1 MKAVDGFRPVFFN
14 FRKDSQYDQTI
25 TCHFRNCSWEY
36 EMPHGLIRISG
47 PAHHYVGI
55 SLSVGKIRGCT
66 ATERGKHDYLLGAI
80 PVIIRILGTGL
91 SGSPEYGVGGASSLA
106 KFNV

>member
-1 MKAVDGFRPVFFN
+1 MGIRNASRIDPYIRTSTPRCRDIPFRRQN
-14 FRKDSQYDQTI
+14 
-25 TCHFRNCSWEY
+25 SW
-36 EMPHGLIRISG
+36 
-47 PAHHYVGI
+47 
-55 SLSVGKIRGCT
+55 